1 MEKKTIK
8 ELRAK
13 KGLSGVKLAEMIGV
27 SHATVVN
34 WEKGKKI
41 PSVLNALDLAKALD
55 TTVEQIKWEE

>member
-13 KGLSGVKLAEMIGV
+13 KGLNGVKLAEMLGV

-55 TTVEQIKWEE
+55 TTVEQIKWEG